1 MHGLLMRARRRQLSC
16 RLLPLRGTL
25 PEQPKRGWLKALRE
39 PLGMSLEAFGAQLGV
54 TRQAAHR
61 IEASEANGTITLN
74 RLREAADA
82 LGCDVGIV
90 LVPREDLETWVE
102 GRATKA
108 ARAKLQPQESAL
120 LNDGTPVAPEVMEDL
135 VRRETARM
143 VESGDSAIWA
153 AGR

>member
-1 MHGLLMRARRRQLSC
+1 MRARRRQLSC

-25 PEQPKRGWLKALRE
+25 PEQPKRGWLRAFRE

-61 IEASEANGTITLN
+61 IEASEASGTITLN

-82 LGCDVGIV
+82 LGCDVAV
-90 LVPREDLETWVE
+90 LLVPREDMETWVE
-102 GRATKA
+102 GKALKA
-108 ARAKLQPQESAL
+108 ARTKLQPQESAF
-120 LNDGTPVAPEVMEDL
+120 LNDGTPVAPEVLNDL
-135 VRRETARM
+135 VHREAMRM

-153 AGR
+153 TGR